1 MDPNELPHSPSP
13 LQGSHRNALM
23 MSHLTIFQ
31 TYMVHEGP
39 YQDKAK
45 QIYRELRKN
54 VVDNVVKVCGTKT
67 LQGFTKTTQEY
78 ERTGYVWEQYDAV
91 TGEGRRRHVALQ

>member
-1 MDPNELPHSPSP
+1 MICP
-13 LQGSHRNALM
+13 
-23 MSHLTIFQ
+23 TIFQ

-45 QIYRELRKN
+45 QIYKELRKN
-54 VVDNVVKVCGTKT
+54 VVDNVVKVCGTKAS
-67 LQGFTKTTQEY
+67 QGSTKTMQEY

-91 TGEGRRRHVALQ
+91 TGEGRRRHVALRWFLFRTLTRSP